1 MPDVLRAHLTLALT
15 PGLGP
20 RKIKQLVT
28 HFGSA
33 EAVLEADRE
42 ALAEVE
48 GIGPKLI
55 ESLVTNDVG
64 ESVERELERAAKL
77 GVTLLPLSDPRY
89 PESLRQI
96 FDPPSVL
103 YVHGELPAALHELRS
118 LAVVGTRN
126 ASEHA
131 LALTKTLARELA
143 ALGVVIVSGL
153 ALGVDGAAHEGAL
166 AAEDG
171 RTVAVLGSGVD
182 KVYPS
187 QHQRLARRL
196 IDAGGAVVSEYRLG
210 TTPRAENFP
219 GRNRIIN
226 GLSRGVVV
234 VEAGQKSG
242 ALITADFATE
252 EGRTVFAVPGRV
264 GDPRA
269 AGSLALLR
277 QGAVLVTCAQDVLD
291 EFGWQRAPTT
301 AKTLELDPAQQQL
314 VDAVLEHG
322 SPLLDDLIAAT
333 GRDSSELLPLLT
345 LLELR
350 GIVKSIPGGRYIV
363 VAT

>member
-1 MPDVLRAHLTLALT
+1 MSQALRAHLALALT

-20 RKIKQLVT
+20 RKTKQLVT

-33 EAVLEADRE
+33 EAVLAADRE
-42 ALAEVE
+42 ALAAVE

-55 ESLVTNDVG
+55 EAILTSDVS
-64 ESVERELERAAKL
+64 EAVERELERAAKF
-77 GVTLLPLSDPRY
+77 GVTLLSLTDPWY

-96 FDPPSVL
+96 YDPPSVL
-103 YVHGELPAALHELRS
+103 YVRGELPAALHELRS
-118 LAVVGTRN
+118 VAVVGTRN

-131 LALTKTLARELA
+131 LALSKTLARELA

-153 ALGVDGAAHEGAL
+153 ALGVDGAAHQGAL
-166 AAEDG
+166 AAAG
-171 RTVAVLGSGVD
+171 GLTVAVLGSGVD
-182 KVYPS
+182 VVYPR
-187 QHQRLARRL
+187 QHQALARR
-196 IDAGGAVVSEYRLG
+196 IVESGGAVVSEYRLG

-219 GRNRIIN
+219 GRNRIIS

-234 VEAGQKSG
+234 VEAGKKSG

-252 EGRTVFAVPGRV
+252 EGRTVFALPGRV
-264 GDPRA
+264 GDPHA
-269 AGSLALLR
+269 AGSLALLK

-291 EFGWQRAPTT
+291 EFGWQRAP
-301 AKTLELDPAQQQL
+301 ARRQTLELEPAQQAL
-314 VDAVLEHG
+314 VNAVLEHG

-333 GRDSSELLPLLT
+333 GRDAAELLPLLT

-350 GIVKSIPGGRYIV
+350 GLIRSMPGGRYIV
-363 VAT
+363 VAP